1 VYTGKTK
8 QPCCLC
14 DDPDTTSRLDLPPR
28 AITHMK
34 HADAI
39 AWQDVVGEVS
49 IHFCE
54 SDWQLVSELV
64 LDMGLNPLSRCNVAR
79 ASFDLREDF
88 EAMLS
93 RTRNQPDQERIE
105 RKMNEKSTPVLTNEA
120 EHERRARV
128 EAHLIRWV
136 IEEPRPNGAC

>member
-1 VYTGKTK
+1 
-8 QPCCLC
+8 
-14 DDPDTTSRLDLPPR
+14 
-28 AITHMK
+28 MK

-39 AWQDVVGEVS
+39 AWQDIVGEVS

-64 LDMGLNPLSRCNVAR
+64 LDMGLNPLGRCNVAR

-93 RTRNQPDQERIE
+93 RTRDRPDQERIE
-105 RKMNEKSTPVLTNEA
+105 RRMSEESTTVLENESD
-120 EHERRARV
+120 HERRARI
-128 EAHLIRWV
+128 EAHLVRWG
-136 IEEPRPNGAC
+136 IGATPQNSPPDRTKTSTPSNLYL